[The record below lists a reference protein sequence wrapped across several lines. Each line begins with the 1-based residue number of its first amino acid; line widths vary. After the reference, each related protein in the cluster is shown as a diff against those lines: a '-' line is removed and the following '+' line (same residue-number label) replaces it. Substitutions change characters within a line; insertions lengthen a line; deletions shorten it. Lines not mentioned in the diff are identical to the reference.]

1 MKERSLNK
9 YQGWA
14 LLFTLPCII
23 FFFIFFV
30 FPAVIGVQYSFTNYN
45 GIKRM
50 DFIGLENYITLLT
63 DAEFYRTVLRTAK
76 YVIIQVPLGFAVSLG
91 IAMLLTSDMVK
102 GKSIVRTLVYWPTL
116 LSTIMV
122 GLTWRWIFGE
132 NFGLINYVLQAL
144 GMAKIEWASNGT
156 AAFITTI
163 IAEVWANA
171 GFAMLIFIGA
181 IEQVDDKLH
190 EAAKI
195 DGVNKWQDFWYIT
208 LPSIKPISFM
218 IILTSIINAFKV
230 FASVV
235 TLTGGGPGT
244 DTTYM
249 IQYIYRTGFEQ
260 LKIGYSSAASML
272 MFLLLL
278 LFSIVQ
284 FKYTKSES

>member
-1 MKERSLNK
+1 
-9 YQGWA
+9 
-14 LLFTLPCII
+14 
-23 FFFIFFV
+23 
-30 FPAVIGVQYSFTNYN
+30 
-45 GIKRM
+45 M
-50 DFIGLENYITLLT
+50 DFVGFENYMTLLT
-63 DAEFYRTVLRTAK
+63 DEEFYKTLFRTIK
-76 YVIIQVPLGFAVSLG
+76 YVVIQVPIGFIISLG
-91 IAMLLTSDMVK
+91 IAMLLTSKIVK
-102 GKSIVRTLVYWPTL
+102 AKTLVRVLVYWPTL

-132 NFGLINYVLQAL
+132 NFGLINYLLQTF
-144 GMAKIEWASNGT
+144 GMDKIEWASNGT

-163 IAEVWANA
+163 VAEVWANA
-171 GFAMLIFIGA
+171 GFAMLIFMGA

-190 EAAKI
+190 EAARI

-208 LPSIKPISFM
+208 LPSIRPISFM
-218 IILTSIINAFKV
+218 ILLTSTINAFKV

-249 IQYIYRTGFEQ
+249 IQYIYKTGFEQ

-278 LFSIVQ
+278 LLSIVQ
-284 FKYTKSES
+284 FKYTRSEG